1 MPTPDPS
8 QACAHLPRL
17 HREALLPEDRSEP
30 GPPPAAGAPG
40 RAPVLG
46 RDLAEA
52 LPLVLLHG
60 FTGDS
65 GSWAGLLPHLEA
77 GRPVFGIDLIGHG
90 QSEAPEEPGCYT
102 LPVTLAA
109 IGALLDQCGPARAHW
124 LGYSMGG
131 RVALA
136 LGLAAPERVAS
147 LALVGSSP
155 GIADPAERAAR
166 RRADEAWAERIER
179 EGMPAFVDAWMAQP
193 LFASQARLGP
203 ERLARM
209 RERRLAK
216 DPRALAATLRGMGT
230 GAMPPLWDELP
241 GLRPP
246 LLLVAGA
253 EDAKFCALHRAM
265 AERLPGATR
274 IEIPEAGHAPQL
286 EAPAALGR
294 ALRAFLRGLE
304 AV

>member
-1 MPTPDPS
+1 MPTQGPT
-8 QACAHLPRL
+8 QACPQLPRL
-17 HREALLPEDRSEP
+17 HRETLLPDARSDP
-30 GPPPAAGAPG
+30 GVPPAAGAAG
-40 RAPVLG
+40 RAPARA
-46 RDLAEA
+46 RDPSEA

-65 GSWAGLLPHLEA
+65 GSWADLLPHLDA
-77 GRPVFGIDLIGHG
+77 GRPVFGIDLVGHG
-90 QSEAPEEPGCYT
+90 QSEAPEEAGCYT

-109 IGALLDQCGPARAHW
+109 IGALLDRRGPARAHW

-136 LGLAAPERVAS
+136 LALAAPERVAS

-155 GIADPAERAAR
+155 GIADPAERAER
-166 RRADEAWAERIER
+166 RRADEAWAARIER
-179 EGMPAFVDAWMAQP
+179 EGMAAFVDAWMAQP

-209 RERRLAK
+209 RERRLANR
-216 DPRALAATLRGMGT
+216 PRALAATLRGMGT
-230 GAMPPLWDELP
+230 GSMPPLWEPLP

-246 LLLVAGA
+246 LLLIAGA
-253 EDAKFCALHRAM
+253 EDAKFCAIHRAM
-265 AERLPGATR
+265 AERLPGASR

-294 ALRAFLRGLE
+294 ALRAFLRPLE